1 MLERLLTIL
10 GLRRGR
16 AGTDPKARLG
26 RWGEKKAE
34 KYLKRRGY
42 KLIKRNYATRR
53 GEVDLIMRRGGV
65 VVFVEVKTRTSED
78 FASGASAVNYG
89 KQLRIER
96 AAKDFIRQRQ
106 LEKCV
111 CRFDVVAVVRPV
123 KGEVTVRHWESAF
136 RVKGGG

>member
-16 AGTDPKARLG
+16 AETAPKARLG

-53 GEVDLIMRRGGV
+53 GEVDLIMRRRGV

-78 FASGASAVNYG
+78 FASGESAVNYG

-111 CRFDVVAVVRPV
+111 CRFDVVVLVRPV
-123 KGEVTVRHWESAF
+123 KGKVTVRHWESAF